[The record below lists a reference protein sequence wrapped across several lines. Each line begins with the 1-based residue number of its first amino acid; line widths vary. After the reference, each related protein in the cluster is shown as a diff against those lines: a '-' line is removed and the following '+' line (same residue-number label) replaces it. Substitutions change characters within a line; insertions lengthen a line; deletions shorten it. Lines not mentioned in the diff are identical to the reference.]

1 MVDTPRLKLPHPLMQ
16 ERDFVLA
23 PLAEIAPEKVHPVL
37 GKRLNS
43 FAASCWQ
50 GRPRCITGR
59 REAMKRGWLALVV
72 LVTAAVCSLAVSC
85 SKPVL
90 GCDYRLTVTWQERKS
105 VTEPIPLTTAKVYA
119 FFVNPDEWEVTSI
132 ENARAGI
139 ATAVG
144 DPSRTRSYDMVAEAS
159 GEAGNVFDLR
169 FATTPVMLL
178 VVDTAYPMWATGN
191 ANVVAGLANMYV
203 TIKFTPLDWKE
214 GADEPVVKTP
224 WKFYGYK
231 DVHIPIRTQLRI
243 TPAVFREGEYRS
255 TLMTSARCY
264 AYYGFDKANG
274 GRVTSWEQAASGRA
288 ERKKEQDS
296 DEYVEFP
303 FDVEA
308 VWVDK
313 QLTMELSDSS
323 VMLVLYADPAQEAE
337 NKIYAYGYL
346 DLSSNPVEMTKTLSV
361 DLNKSGD
368 TWTSDIWTVVVE
380 RPDTPVP
387 EPES

>member
-1 MVDTPRLKLPHPLMQ
+1 
-16 ERDFVLA
+16 
-23 PLAEIAPEKVHPVL
+23 
-37 GKRLNS
+37 
-43 FAASCWQ
+43 
-50 GRPRCITGR
+50 
-59 REAMKRGWLALVV
+59 MKRGWLALVV

-90 GCDYRLTVTWQERKS
+90 GCDYRLTVTWQERKN

>member
-1 MVDTPRLKLPHPLMQ
+1 
-16 ERDFVLA
+16 
-23 PLAEIAPEKVHPVL
+23 
-37 GKRLNS
+37 
-43 FAASCWQ
+43 
-50 GRPRCITGR
+50 
-59 REAMKRGWLALVV
+59 MKRGWLALVV

-255 TLMTSARCY
+255 PDDVGPVLRLLRLRQSQRREGNFVGAGSVGQSR
-264 AYYGFDKANG
+264 
-274 GRVTSWEQAASGRA
+274 E
-288 ERKKEQDS
+288 EKEQDS

>member
-1 MVDTPRLKLPHPLMQ
+1 
-16 ERDFVLA
+16 
-23 PLAEIAPEKVHPVL
+23 
-37 GKRLNS
+37 
-43 FAASCWQ
+43 
-50 GRPRCITGR
+50 
-59 REAMKRGWLALVV
+59 MKRGWLALAV
-72 LVTAAVCSLAVSC
+72 LAATAVCSLAVSC

-105 VTEPIPLTTAKVYA
+105 VTEPVPLTTAKVYA

-144 DPSRTRSYDMVAEAS
+144 DPSRTRSYDMTAEAS

-214 GADEPVVKTP
+214 GTSEPVVKTP

-243 TPAVFREGEYRS
+243 TPAVFMEGEYQS
-255 TLMTSARCY
+255 ELMTSARCY
-264 AYYGFDKANG
+264 AYYGFDKAND
-274 GRVTSWEQAASGRA
+274 GRVTSWEQAKSGMA
-288 ERKKEQDS
+288 EKKVEDS
-296 DEYVEFP
+296 DEYVESP

-308 VWVDK
+308 VWVDR

-323 VMLVLYADPAQEAE
+323 VMLVLYDDPAQEAE
-337 NKIYAYGYL
+337 NKIYAYGFL
-346 DLSSNPVEMTKTLSV
+346 DLTANPVEVEQTLSV
-361 DLNKSGD
+361 NLNTAGD
-368 TWTSDIWTVVVE
+368 RWTSGIWTVVVE
-380 RPDTPVP
+380 RPDTPAP
-387 EPES
+387 EPEPEPEN

>member
-1 MVDTPRLKLPHPLMQ
+1 
-16 ERDFVLA
+16 
-23 PLAEIAPEKVHPVL
+23 
-37 GKRLNS
+37 
-43 FAASCWQ
+43 
-50 GRPRCITGR
+50 
-59 REAMKRGWLALVV
+59 MKRGWLALVV

-144 DPSRTRSYDMVAEAS
+144 DSSRTRSYDMVAEAS

-214 GADEPVVKTP
+214 GRMNRWSRRRGNSTATRMSIFP
-224 WKFYGYK
+224 YG
-231 DVHIPIRTQLRI
+231 RNC
-243 TPAVFREGEYRS
+243 G
-255 TLMTSARCY
+255 
-264 AYYGFDKANG
+264 
-274 GRVTSWEQAASGRA
+274 
-288 ERKKEQDS
+288 
-296 DEYVEFP
+296 
-303 FDVEA
+303 
-308 VWVDK
+308 
-313 QLTMELSDSS
+313 
-323 VMLVLYADPAQEAE
+323 
-337 NKIYAYGYL
+337 
-346 DLSSNPVEMTKTLSV
+346 
-361 DLNKSGD
+361 
-368 TWTSDIWTVVVE
+368 
-380 RPDTPVP
+380 
-387 EPES
+387 

>member
-1 MVDTPRLKLPHPLMQ
+1 
-16 ERDFVLA
+16 
-23 PLAEIAPEKVHPVL
+23 
-37 GKRLNS
+37 
-43 FAASCWQ
+43 
-50 GRPRCITGR
+50 
-59 REAMKRGWLALVV
+59 MKRGWLALVV

-144 DPSRTRSYDMVAEAS
+144 DSSRTRSYDMVAEAS

-255 TLMTSARCY
+255 NLMTSARCY

-346 DLSSNPVEMTKTLSV
+346 DLSSNPVEMMKTLSV

-380 RPDTPVP
+380 RPDTPFRNRRADGEDRSPAGKKP
-387 EPES
+387 ERAGSSGRVFGGNRIWTRGFVNEWKEVSRTVRHGWE

>member
-1 MVDTPRLKLPHPLMQ
+1 MQ

-144 DPSRTRSYDMVAEAS
+144 DSSRTRSYDMVAEAS

>member
-1 MVDTPRLKLPHPLMQ
+1 
-16 ERDFVLA
+16 
-23 PLAEIAPEKVHPVL
+23 
-37 GKRLNS
+37 
-43 FAASCWQ
+43 
-50 GRPRCITGR
+50 
-59 REAMKRGWLALVV
+59 MKRGWLALVV

-144 DPSRTRSYDMVAEAS
+144 DSSRTRSYDMVAEAS

-255 TLMTSARCY
+255 NLMTSARCY

-274 GRVTSWEQAASGRA
+274 GRVTSWEQAASAEPRGRKS
-288 ERKKEQDS
+288 RIPTS
-296 DEYVEFP
+296 
-303 FDVEA
+303 
-308 VWVDK
+308 
-313 QLTMELSDSS
+313 M
-323 VMLVLYADPAQEAE
+323 
-337 NKIYAYGYL
+337 
-346 DLSSNPVEMTKTLSV
+346 SNSRSMSRP
-361 DLNKSGD
+361 SG
-368 TWTSDIWTVVVE
+368 WTNN
-380 RPDTPVP
+380 
-387 EPES
+387 